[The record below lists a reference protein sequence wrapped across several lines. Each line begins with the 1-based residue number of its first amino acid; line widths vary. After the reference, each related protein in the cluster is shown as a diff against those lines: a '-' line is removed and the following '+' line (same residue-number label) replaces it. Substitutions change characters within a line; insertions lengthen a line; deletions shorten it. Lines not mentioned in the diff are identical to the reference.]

1 MNKWQVS
8 YISLVV
14 LIAFSWGES
23 TVLASSTDSVD
34 DEKSKDEYVQLVVS
48 VLRSHVKALQQLTA
62 KEIKYSDNVVMHAV
76 AIKDAWD
83 MLGPMDWHAAEA
95 MRLQQKQQG
104 DGTSNLEE
112 KDFDI
117 MINSSLNSIN
127 RLSKSALRWM
137 RDNDRDVFMND
148 LNVMMKSCKN
158 CHSLLP
164 KNTAP
169 PVWKGL
175 KEKL

>member
-1 MNKWQVS
+1 MKKWQVS
-8 YISLVV
+8 FLSLVV
-14 LIAFSWGES
+14 LIALPWVES
-23 TVLASSTDSVD
+23 MALASGTDSVN

-76 AIKDAWD
+76 AIKDTWD

-95 MRLQQKQQG
+95 MRLQQKQQD
-104 DGTSNLEE
+104 DGTIKLTE

-117 MINSSLNSIN
+117 MADHSLNSIN
-127 RLSKSALRWM
+127 RLSRSALIRM
-137 RDNDRDVFMND
+137 RNNDRDVFMND
-148 LNVMMKSCKN
+148 LNVMMQSCKD
-158 CHSLLP
+158 CHKLLP

-169 PVWKGL
+169 AVWKGL
-175 KEKL
+175 KGKL